1 MGRRIK
7 EDAILITGI
16 GGRLG
21 RLLVRRLHR
30 HEKLIGIDT
39 VPFEDA
45 PKDVITYKVDLRRR
59 QAEDI
64 FRRHRIKAVIH
75 LGILHSRRQRS
86 AIRHSINVVGTQ
98 MLLSYCE
105 RYNIPKAVILSSA
118 NVYGPRPGNPQF
130 LKEDTPLLG
139 SESYYALR
147 DLVSVDMVSQS
158 FFWKHPEV
166 ETVILRPVHIVGRLD
181 NSPSNYLRQSI
192 IPTVMGFD
200 PMMQL
205 IHEED
210 VVQGIHRALI
220 PGLRGVFN
228 LSGPG
233 TAPLRQVLKVAGKTA
248 LPVPLPIMN
257 AGLRLA
263 WRMRLSSYT
272 PPEIQ
277 RLRYICTVDDSL
289 ARDVL
294 RFDPK
299 YSLEETLEYLS
310 ELRLASPGSE
320 NVIPE
325 VRRRRR
331 KSPESDA

>member
-1 MGRRIK
+1 
-7 EDAILITGI
+7 
-16 GGRLG
+16 
-21 RLLVRRLHR
+21 
-30 HEKLIGIDT
+30 
-39 VPFEDA
+39 
-45 PKDVITYKVDLRRR
+45 
-59 QAEDI
+59 
-64 FRRHRIKAVIH
+64 
-75 LGILHSRRQRS
+75 
-86 AIRHSINVVGTQ
+86 
-98 MLLSYCE
+98 
-105 RYNIPKAVILSSA
+105 
-118 NVYGPRPGNPQF
+118 
-130 LKEDTPLLG
+130 
-139 SESYYALR
+139 
-147 DLVSVDMVSQS
+147 MVQC
-158 FFWKHPEV
+158 
-166 ETVILRPVHIVGRLD
+166 
-181 NSPSNYLRQSI
+181 
-192 IPTVMGFD
+192 
-200 PMMQL
+200 
-205 IHEED
+205 
-210 VVQGIHRALI
+210 IHRALI

-272 PPEIQ
+272 PPEIE

-294 RFDPK
+294 RFAPK